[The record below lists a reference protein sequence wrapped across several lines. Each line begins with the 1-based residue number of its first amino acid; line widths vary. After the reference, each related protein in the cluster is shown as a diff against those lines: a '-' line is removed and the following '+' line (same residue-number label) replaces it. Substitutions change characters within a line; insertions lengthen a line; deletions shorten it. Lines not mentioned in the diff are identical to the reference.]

1 MTAHALTR
9 QSAGAYNALSSTEDG
24 SAPSV
29 VSSPAQIANQLRRDV
44 FSFDSWK
51 LSIPAA
57 LYVLQNSPSTRT
69 LKSPI
74 EQISCSSL
82 GLISTSAPSR

>member
-44 FSFDSWK
+44 FSSDSWK

-57 LYVLQNSPSTRT
+57 LYVLQNS
-69 LKSPI
+69 L
-74 EQISCSSL
+74 SS
-82 GLISTSAPSR
+82 SHERR